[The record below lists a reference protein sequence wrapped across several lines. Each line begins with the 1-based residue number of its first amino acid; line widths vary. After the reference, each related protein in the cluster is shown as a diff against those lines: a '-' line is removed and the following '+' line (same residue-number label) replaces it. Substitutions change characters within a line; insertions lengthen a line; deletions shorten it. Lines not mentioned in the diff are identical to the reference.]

1 MLPMKALVTGGTG
14 FIGSHLI
21 ELLLK
26 KNVEVVA
33 LVRNLNNLKW
43 IKGLDIHL
51 LKGDLFSLPSLPKDI
66 DYVFHAAGLT
76 KATKKVDYYTVN
88 HQGTASFFE
97 ALRSQNVSPQRIIH
111 LSTLAAVGPS
121 SGGKPVQETTPPQP
135 ITPYGESKLLGETE
149 ALKFKKI
156 FPVVIL
162 RIGAIFGP
170 RDTDFLQYFKWIKR
184 GVLPSLASSPRRV
197 SLCYV
202 KDLSEALYLCSQK
215 VLGSG
220 EIFNIANPEPY
231 SWDEVGKAAGQA
243 MEKELRRVKVPLPFL
258 YLAAL
263 LSEIGN
269 KISRSPNIF
278 DLNKFK
284 DMKQTD
290 WIADTGKARE
300 KLSFRTQYT
309 LQEAVKETIDWYLEN
324 NWL

>member
-1 MLPMKALVTGGTG
+1 MKALVTGGTG

-21 ELLLK
+21 EFLLK
-26 KNVEVVA
+26 KNVEVFA
-33 LVRNLNNLKW
+33 LVRDLTNLKW

-51 LKGDLFSLPSLPKDI
+51 LKGDLFSVPSLPKDI
-66 DYVFHAAGLT
+66 HYVFHAAGLT

-121 SGGKPVQETTPPQP
+121 PGGKPVPETAPPQP
-135 ITPYGESKLLGETE
+135 ITPYGESKLLAENE
-149 ALKFKKI
+149 AQKFKKI

-162 RIGAIFGP
+162 RIAAIFGP
-170 RDTDFLQYFKWIKR
+170 RDIDFLQYFKWIKR
-184 GVLPSLASSPRRV
+184 GVLPSLASRPRRV

-202 KDLSEALYLCSQK
+202 KDLSEALFLCSQK
-215 VLGSG
+215 DLGSG
-220 EIFNIANPEPY
+220 EIFNIADPTAYE
-231 SWDEVGKAAGQA
+231 WDEVGKAAGQA
-243 MEKELRRVKVPLPFL
+243 MEKEPRKVKVPLPFL

-263 LSEIGN
+263 LSGIGSQI
-269 KISRSPNIF
+269 KRSPNIF

-284 DMKQTD
+284 DMKQTG
-290 WIADTGKARE
+290 WIADTKKAQE
-300 KLSFRTQYT
+300 KLLFRNRYT
-309 LQEAVKETIDWYLEN
+309 LQEAVKETIDWYLKN